1 VLTRPGVKT
10 KVVTALVLTLVFSSG
25 VLLGVAADRAA
36 VGSPSSAVAAPVT
49 SQAAADAPA
58 QGDGERPRRP
68 PVWEQMHPTAA
79 QTVVIDSIMGVHRER
94 MNKLHAE
101 FRVARDVYE
110 TNYDALIRETREAIA
125 AVFPPGEAEKYRRL
139 LEESDRRRAAEEADQ
154 DDRP

>member
-1 VLTRPGVKT
+1 VKT
-10 KVVTALVLTLVFSSG
+10 KVMTALVLTLVFSSG

-36 VGSPSSAVAAPVT
+36 TGSPSATVAVPVAAQT
-49 SQAAADAPA
+49 AGDAPSP
-58 QGDGERPRRP
+58 GESERPRRP
-68 PVWEQMHPTAA
+68 PVWEKMHPTAA